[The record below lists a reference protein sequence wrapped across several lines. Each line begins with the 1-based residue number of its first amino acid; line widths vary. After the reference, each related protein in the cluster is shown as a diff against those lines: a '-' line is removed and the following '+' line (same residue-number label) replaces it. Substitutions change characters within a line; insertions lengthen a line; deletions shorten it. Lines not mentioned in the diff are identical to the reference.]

1 MNKKIIYGENNN
13 LKKGKGYQAKMGV
26 EILRKPSEIIAKID
40 GDIDHHTAAEIRKT
54 IDENISMLR
63 PKLLKL
69 DFGGVQFMDSSG
81 IGLIMGRFK
90 LVKITGG
97 DLKVINI
104 PKRLER
110 MIKMSGLTK
119 LGIF

>member
-1 MNKKIIYGENNN
+1 MNKRIIYGENNI
-13 LKKGKGYQAKMGV
+13 LEKRKGHQSGMGV
-26 EILRKPSEIIAKID
+26 EILKKSTEVLAKIE
-40 GDIDHHTAAEIRKT
+40 GDIDHHTAAEIRKI
-54 IDENISMLR
+54 IDENISLLK

-69 DFGGVQFMDSSG
+69 DFSGVQFMDSSG

-90 LVKITGG
+90 LVKNIGG
-97 DLKVINI
+97 NLKVVNI
-104 PKRLER
+104 PKLLER

>member
-13 LKKGKGYQAKMGV
+13 LKKGKEYQAKMGV
-26 EILRKPSEIIAKID
+26 EILRKSSEIIAKID

-90 LVKITGG
+90 LVKIIGG